1 MIADK
6 WSLSRDQMEAFAL
19 ESHLRARAATDGGVF
34 QREIIPVNDLSVD
47 ETIRDTTLEA
57 MAELEPLS
65 PGGTITA
72 AVSSQTGDGASA
84 VLVVSEAALTALRT
98 DAAGSHC
105 AYGSQG

>member
-1 MIADK
+1 M
-6 WSLSRDQMEAFAL
+6 
-19 ESHLRARAATDGGVF
+19 
-34 QREIIPVNDLSVD
+34 NDLSVD

-84 VLVVSEAALTALRT
+84 VLVVSEAALER
-98 DAAGSHC
+98 
-105 AYGSQG
+105 YGLTPRARIVHMEVGATIPSGC